1 MKEAAVTTHNAPLP
15 DGSEN
20 RNPEDIGL
28 LELIAEDFRTHDSS
42 VAEPGF
48 WTVALHRLGNARM
61 DVEKRWLRAPLSA
74 SYKVAF
80 VLADWMFGIELPYTV
95 KLGRRVR
102 IWHHGGIV
110 INARAIGNDVHI
122 RHNTTL
128 GIARRDALGQ
138 LPIIGDRVDIGAGA
152 CILGAVT
159 VGDDALIGA
168 NSVVVRDVPKGA
180 TAVGA
185 PARVIMKG
193 GQLSRSGSG
202 MRFRAVT
209 TLSGV
214 PVDRRTPPPR
224 LTRER

>member
-1 MKEAAVTTHNAPLP
+1 MTDVSTTTHNGPLP
-15 DGSEN
+15 DGTEN
-20 RNPEDIGL
+20 RNPNGIGL
-28 LELIAEDFRTHDSS
+28 IELIIEDFQTHDSS

-61 DVEKRWLRAPLSA
+61 AVEPRWLRAPLSA

-80 VLADWMFGIELPYTV
+80 VLTDWMFGIELPYTV

-110 INARAIGNDVHI
+110 INARSIGDDVHI

-128 GIARRDALGQ
+128 GVARRDALEQ

-168 NSVVVRDVPKGA
+168 NSVVLHDVPRGA

-185 PARVIMKG
+185 PARILMKG
-193 GQLSRSGSG
+193 QQLARSSSG

-209 TLSGV
+209 LSGV
-214 PVDRRTPPPR
+214 PSDRRTPPTR
-224 LTRER
+224 LREST

>member
-1 MKEAAVTTHNAPLP
+1 MKQAVPSDHDPLP

-20 RNPEDIGL
+20 QNPDDIGL

-61 DVEKRWLRAPLSA
+61 GVQKRWLRAPLSL

-80 VLADWMFGIELPYTV
+80 VLTDWMFGIELPYTV

-138 LPIIGDRVDIGAGA
+138 LPLIGDRVDIGAGA
-152 CILGAVT
+152 CILGAVS

-168 NSVVVRDVPKGA
+168 NSVVVDDVPKGA

-185 PARVIMKG
+185 PARVVMKG
-193 GQLSRSGSG
+193 GAMSRPNSST
-202 MRFRAVT
+202 RFRAVT
-209 TLSGV
+209 LSGV
-214 PVDRRTPPPR
+214 PSEGRPRRPA
-224 LTRER
+224 